1 MYREPEPVT
10 RSQLEIDL
18 SAASA
23 DVVADALISSAY
35 FEEPSWALEQLLN
48 ASNDQRPDVII
59 AALMGFYAMA
69 RRGLL
74 PTDRQIWR
82 ALLHAADNP
91 DFAGVAE
98 DVMDDLEIFGTT
110 GSRSTWQETAVAL
123 SRHLRWEH
131 EDYAVIDA

>member
-1 MYREPEPVT
+1 MYREPEPAT

-35 FEEPSWALEQLLN
+35 FEEPSWALEQLLS
-48 ASNDQRPDVII
+48 ASNDQRSEVIM
-59 AALMGFYAMA
+59 AALMGFSAIA

-74 PTDRQIWR
+74 PTDRRIWR
-82 ALLHAADNP
+82 ALLAATDNP
-91 DFAGVAE
+91 DVAGVAQ

-110 GSRSTWQETAVAL
+110 GSRSTTTADVDDL
-123 SRHLRWEH
+123 DLN
-131 EDYAVIDA
+131 

>member
-1 MYREPEPVT
+1 MYKEPEPVT

-18 SAASA
+18 SAASS

-35 FEEPSWALEQLLN
+35 FEDPSWALEQLLS
-48 ASNDQRPDVII
+48 ASNDQRPEVVI
-59 AALMGFYAMA
+59 AAIMGFSAIA

-82 ALLHAADNP
+82 TLLDAADNP

-110 GSRSTWQETAVAL
+110 GSRSTRTADVDDL
-123 SRHLRWEH
+123 DLK
-131 EDYAVIDA
+131 

>member
-1 MYREPEPVT
+1 MYKEPEPAA

-23 DVVADALISSAY
+23 DVVADALISAAY
-35 FEEPSWALEQLLN
+35 FEEPSWALKQLLS
-48 ASNDQRPDVII
+48 ASSDQRPEVVIS
-59 AALMGFYAMA
+59 ALMGFSTIA

-74 PTDRQIWR
+74 PTDRQVWR
-82 ALLHAADNP
+82 ALLDAADNP

-110 GSRSTWQETAVAL
+110 GSRSTSTT
-123 SRHLRWEH
+123 
-131 EDYAVIDA
+131 DIDDFDLK